1 LAQRAES
8 EQRAYVR
15 QLAARGVAGFVLE
28 LCRFFT
34 EAPTGMADEATNLGL
49 PMVGFRALV
58 PFVEVTEAVNSTI
71 VDAQVH
77 RLRRVDEVSRGLSE
91 ALAGEG
97 GVSALLGRL
106 AAILG
111 RPVALTGLLGETVVE
126 NVGGFTPTGGR
137 RSVAECEAELP
148 DCASVIVHGAVWGV
162 VADRHPDG
170 DRMIAQ
176 AALERAAEIVALG
189 LRRGERDVV
198 ARIAEHR
205 QLVAALL
212 SGRSEGE
219 GLRARIRA
227 AGLP

>member
-1 LAQRAES
+1 
-8 EQRAYVR
+8 
-15 QLAARGVAGFVLE
+15 VAGFVLE

-77 RLRRVDEVSRGLSE
+77 RLRRVDEVSRGPSE

-97 GVSALLGRL
+97 GVSALLSRL

-111 RPVALTGLLGETVVE
+111 RPVALTGPLGETLVE

-137 RSVAECEAELP
+137 RSVEECEAELP

-189 LRRGERDVV
+189 LRRGERDVSLASRNTASLWPPCCPDV
-198 ARIAEHR
+198 
-205 QLVAALL
+205 
-212 SGRSEGE
+212 
-219 GLRARIRA
+219 LRARVFERGSGPPA
-227 AGLP
+227 CHDSGRLRRGLGAR